1 MYSKEIKEK
10 VLYLLSQGETVKRVQ
25 EILSKENEITIS
37 MPTIYSW
44 KKKAIGVSKEEQSKV
59 SKKEKQPTEKD
70 KVKKDDKN
78 ASQTSADENYA
89 TNVRQDEVDSS
100 NEPEVPKRDIKGK
113 RTFNSSKPVYKDKN
127 IEMLVNAIAKIKL
140 LINQKLFENAL
151 NLCEKYTTEYYAN
164 KYPRQVSYLEN
175 QKLQAMIELRMN
187 GEALKLEEELERKYP
202 WNTSAFRIQK
212 TRALTYNSAFKEAIE
227 LSKKCE
233 EEYPKYALQFAS
245 LRVNAYLQFERY
257 DEALREMD
265 GMIEKYGI
273 DYVYSLKISALI
285 GLERYDEA
293 IESSKT
299 YENELYTHRKFK
311 SAIVLASQRVK
322 ALMQSKNYEE
332 AEREAKIAIKKYPL
346 NKTTFESQIITILAE
361 YKGVE
366 EATKVIEE
374 LKRQS
379 PEKSSIYDSQL
390 VEVLISAKQFQE
402 AIEKTREFEEKYGMI
417 TGNKF
422 ASQRINALIASGKLD
437 EAEKEVIKSEQKYP
451 KKGENFASQRLNI
464 LIEKGELE
472 RAKNL
477 AGELIT
483 KYPKSEARW
492 LTMIK
497 KINDKI
503 ALEKSKKNDDNPT
516 TTVTSSVDKKTT
528 SVQKEGS
535 KNETASPKEIKDDTK
550 TKAVNK
556 ESSLSGKDSN
566 SEPQVGKDTDT
577 PQPAEKPKA
586 SLQKIL
592 EMSEEEFETY
602 AKTLQNRETLFA
614 VVARSKKQ
622 NQDKLAIGYID
633 MYLKKHE
640 NADSDLAK
648 QLKTMAKAK
657 TPIFDEAK
665 WDTLAK
671 RFNLDFNSGAK
682 TLLRQMVELAKQIN
696 NHPFDLQIDK
706 ETLLAI
712 QQLTKLSLSPDY
724 PDEGQK
730 IEIER

>member
-10 VLYLLSQGETVKRVQ
+10 VLNLLSQGETAKRVQ
-25 EILSKENEITIS
+25 EILTKEDEVTIS

-44 KKKAIGVSKEEQSKV
+44 KKKAIGVSKEEID
-59 SKKEKQPTEKD
+59 T
-70 KVKKDDKN
+70 
-78 ASQTSADENYA
+78 
-89 TNVRQDEVDSS
+89 S
-100 NEPEVPKRDIKGK
+100 NEPSEPKRDIEGK
-113 RTFNSSKPVYKDKN
+113 RTFNSSKPVYEDKN
-127 IEMLVNAIAKIKL
+127 IEMLVNVIYEIKS
-140 LINQKLFENAL
+140 LINNRLFENAL
-151 NLCEKYTTEYYAN
+151 NLCEKYTTEYYVN
-164 KYPRQVSYLEN
+164 KYPRQVSFLEN
-175 QKLQAMIELRMN
+175 QKLQAMIGLRMN
-187 GEALKLEEELERKYP
+187 DEALKLEEELERKYP
-202 WNTSAFRIQK
+202 WNTPAFRIQK
-212 TRALTYNSAFKEAIE
+212 IRALTNNFAIAEVRE
-227 LSKKCE
+227 LSKKYE
-233 EEYPKYALQFAS
+233 EEYPKVDSSFAS
-245 LRVNAYLQFERY
+245 LRVRAYLQCEDY
-257 DEALREMD
+257 NEALKEVENL
-265 GMIEKYGI
+265 IEKYGI
-273 DYVYSLKISALI
+273 DYFCSQKISALI
-285 GLERYDEA
+285 GLERYGEA
-293 IESSKT
+293 IEISKT

-311 SAIVLASQRVK
+311 NAAMLVSQRVT

-332 AEREAKIAIKKYPL
+332 AEREAKIAIKKYPFV
-346 NKTTFESQIITILAE
+346 KTIFESQIITILAE
-361 YKGVE
+361 SKGEEEVTRAVE
-366 EATKVIEE
+366 IF
-374 LKRQS
+374 KRQS
-379 PEKSSIYDSQL
+379 PEKSAIYDSQL
-390 VEVLISAKQFQE
+390 VEALISAKQFQE
-402 AIEKTREFEEKYGMI
+402 AIEKTRELEENYGII

-422 ASQRINALIASGKLD
+422 ASQRINALIALGKPD
-437 EAEKEVIKSEQKYP
+437 EAEKEAIKSEQKYP
-451 KKGENFASQRLNI
+451 KNGGNFASQRLNI

-477 AGELIT
+477 ARELII
-483 KYPKSEARW
+483 KYPKSEAKW

-528 SVQKEGS
+528 SVQKAKEGS
-535 KNETASPKEIKDDTK
+535 QNETASPKEIKDDT
-550 TKAVNK
+550 
-556 ESSLSGKDSN
+556 
-566 SEPQVGKDTDT
+566 
-577 PQPAEKPKA
+577 KPKA

-592 EMSEEEFETY
+592 EMSEEEFKTY

-640 NADSDLAK
+640 NADRDLAK

-712 QQLTKLSLSPDY
+712 QQLTKLNLDPDY

>member
-10 VLYLLSQGETVKRVQ
+10 VLNLLSQGETAKRVQ
-25 EILSKENEITIS
+25 EILSKEDEVTIS

-44 KKKAIGVSKEEQSKV
+44 KKKAIGVSKEEMD
-59 SKKEKQPTEKD
+59 T
-70 KVKKDDKN
+70 
-78 ASQTSADENYA
+78 
-89 TNVRQDEVDSS
+89 S
-100 NEPEVPKRDIKGK
+100 NEPEVTERNIKGK
-113 RTFNSSKPVYKDKN
+113 RTFNSSKPVYEDKN
-127 IEMLVNAIAKIKL
+127 IEMLVNVIAKIKL

-164 KYPRQVSYLEN
+164 KYPRQVSFLEN
-175 QKLQAMIELRMN
+175 QKLQTMIGLSMN
-187 GEALKLEEELERKYP
+187 EEALKLEEELERKYP
-202 WNTSAFRIQK
+202 WNTPAFRLQK
-212 TRALTYNSAFKEAIE
+212 IRALTYNAAFKEAIE

-233 EEYPKYALQFAS
+233 EEYPKYALKFAS

-265 GMIEKYGI
+265 GMIEKYGM

-311 SAIVLASQRVK
+311 SAIVLASQRIT

-332 AEREAKIAIKKYPL
+332 AEREAKIAIKKYPFV
-346 NKTTFESQIITILAE
+346 KTTFESQIITILSE

-366 EATKVIEE
+366 EVTRAVEIFKKQNPQE
-374 LKRQS
+374 
-379 PEKSSIYDSQL
+379 SSKYDSQL
-390 VEVLISAKQFQE
+390 VEALISANKYLD
-402 AIEKTREFEEKYGMI
+402 AIEKTRELEEKYGFI
-417 TGNKF
+417 IGNKF
-422 ASQRINALIASGKLD
+422 ASQRIKALIESGKLD
-437 EAEKEVIKSEQKYP
+437 EAEKETIESEQKYP
-451 KKGENFASQRLNI
+451 INGENFASQRLNI
-464 LIEKGELE
+464 LIEKGELK
-472 RAKNL
+472 RARTL

-497 KINDKI
+497 KINEKI

-516 TTVTSSVDKKTT
+516 ATVTSSVDKKTT
-528 SVQKEGS
+528 SVQKAKEGS
-535 KNETASPKEIKDDTK
+535 QNETASPKEIKDDT
-550 TKAVNK
+550 
-556 ESSLSGKDSN
+556 
-566 SEPQVGKDTDT
+566 
-577 PQPAEKPKA
+577 KPKA

-640 NADSDLAK
+640 NADRDLAK
-648 QLKTMAKAK
+648 QLKTMAKVK

-682 TLLRQMVELAKQIN
+682 ILLRQMVELAKQIN

-712 QQLTKLSLSPDY
+712 QQLTKLSLDPDY

>member
-59 SKKEKQPTEKD
+59 SKEEEQPTEKD

-89 TNVRQDEVDSS
+89 TNVRQDEIDSS
-100 NEPEVPKRDIKGK
+100 NESDVPKRDIEGK
-113 RTFNSSKPVYKDKN
+113 RTFNSSKPVYEDKN
-127 IEMLVNAIAKIKL
+127 IEMLVNVMAEIKS
-140 LINQKLFENAL
+140 LINRELYTDAL
-151 NLCEKYTTEYYAN
+151 GLCEKYTTEYYGN
-164 KYPRQVSYLEN
+164 KYPRQVSFLEN
-175 QKLQAMIELRMN
+175 QKLQAMIGLRMN
-187 GEALKLEEELERKYP
+187 DEALKLEEELERKYP

-265 GMIEKYGI
+265 GMIEKYGV

-299 YENELYTHRKFK
+299 YENEFYTHRKFK

-332 AEREAKIAIKKYPL
+332 AEREAKIAIKKYPFV
-346 NKTTFESQIITILAE
+346 KTTFESQIITILTE
-361 YKGVE
+361 SKG
-366 EATKVIEE
+366 IEE
-374 LKRQS
+374 VIRAVDIFKRQS
-379 PEKSSIYDSQL
+379 PEKSSTYDSQL
-390 VEVLISAKQFQE
+390 VEALISANQYLD
-402 AIEKTREFEEKYGMI
+402 AIERTRELEEKYGFI
-417 TGNKF
+417 IGNKF
-422 ASQRINALIASGKLD
+422 ASQRIKALIASGKLD

-451 KKGENFASQRLNI
+451 EKGENFASQRLNI

-472 RAKNL
+472 RAKKI
-477 AGELIT
+477 ARELIT

-516 TTVTSSVDKKTT
+516 TTVTSSVDKKTSSAQAT
-528 SVQKEGS
+528 KEGS
-535 KNETASPKEIKDDTK
+535 KKETALSKEIKDDTK
-550 TKAVNK
+550 T
-556 ESSLSGKDSN
+556 
-566 SEPQVGKDTDT
+566 
-577 PQPAEKPKA
+577 KA

-602 AKTLQNRETLFA
+602 VKTLPNRETLFA

-622 NQDKLAIGYID
+622 NQAQLAIGYID
-633 MYLKKHE
+633 MYLKKSE
-640 NADSDLAK
+640 NADETLAK
-648 QLKTMAKAK
+648 QLKTMAKTK
-657 TPIFDEAK
+657 TPIFDETK
-665 WDTLAK
+665 WDALAK

-682 TLLRQMVELAKQIN
+682 TLLRQMVELARQIDN
-696 NHPFDLQIDK
+696 YPFDLQIDK

-712 QQLTKLSLSPDY
+712 QQLTKLSLNPDY

>member
-59 SKKEKQPTEKD
+59 SKEEEQPIEKD

-113 RTFNSSKPVYKDKN
+113 RTFNSSKLVYKDKN
-127 IEMLVNAIAKIKL
+127 IEMLVNVIAKIKL

-164 KYPRQVSYLEN
+164 KYPRQVSFLEN
-175 QKLQAMIELRMN
+175 QKLQIMIGLRMN
-187 GEALKLEEELERKYP
+187 EEALKLEEELERKYP
-202 WNTSAFRIQK
+202 WNTPAFRIQK
-212 TRALTYNSAFKEAIE
+212 IRALTNNSAIAEVRE
-227 LSKKCE
+227 LSKKYE
-233 EEYPKYALQFAS
+233 EEYPKVDFSFAS
-245 LRVNAYLQFERY
+245 LRVKAYLQCENY
-257 DEALREMD
+257 NEALKEVENL
-265 GMIEKYGI
+265 IEKYGT
-273 DYVYSLKISALI
+273 DYFCSQKISALI
-285 GLERYDEA
+285 GLERYGEA
-293 IESSKT
+293 IEISKT

-311 SAIVLASQRVK
+311 NASILASQRVT
-322 ALMQSKNYEE
+322 ALMQIQNYEE
-332 AEREAKIAIKKYPL
+332 AEKEAKIAIKKYPFV
-346 NKTTFESQIITILAE
+346 KTIFESQIITILAE
-361 YKGVE
+361 SKGEEEVTRAVE
-366 EATKVIEE
+366 IF
-374 LKRQS
+374 KRQS
-379 PEKSSIYDSQL
+379 PERSAIYDSQL
-390 VEVLISAKQFQE
+390 VEALISAKQFQE
-402 AIEKTREFEEKYGMI
+402 AIEKSHEFEKNYGI
-417 TGNKF
+417 IAGEKF
-422 ASQRINALIASGKLD
+422 ASQKIKALMASGKLD
-437 EAEKEVIKSEQKYP
+437 EAEKEAIESKQKYP
-451 KKGENFASQRLNI
+451 KNGENFALQRLNI

-472 RAKNL
+472 RAKKI
-477 AGELIT
+477 ARELIT
-483 KYPKSEARW
+483 KYPKSETIW
-492 LTMIK
+492 LITIK

-516 TTVTSSVDKKTT
+516 TTVTSSVDKKTSSAQVT
-528 SVQKEGS
+528 KEGS
-535 KNETASPKEIKDDTK
+535 KKETALSKEIKDDTK
-550 TKAVNK
+550 T
-556 ESSLSGKDSN
+556 
-566 SEPQVGKDTDT
+566 
-577 PQPAEKPKA
+577 KA

-602 AKTLQNRETLFA
+602 AKTLPNRETLFA

-657 TPIFDEAK
+657 TPIFDTAK
-665 WDTLAK
+665 WDALAK

>member
-25 EILSKENEITIS
+25 EILAKENEITIS

-59 SKKEKQPTEKD
+59 SKEEEQPIEKD

-113 RTFNSSKPVYKDKN
+113 RTFNSSKPVYNDKN
-127 IEMLVNAIAKIKL
+127 IEMLVNAIYEIKS
-140 LINQKLFENAL
+140 LINNSLFENAL

-164 KYPRQVSYLEN
+164 KYPRQVSFLEN
-175 QKLQAMIELRMN
+175 QKLQTMIGLRMN

-299 YENELYTHRKFK
+299 YENEFYTHRKFK

-390 VEVLISAKQFQE
+390 VEVLISAKQFQD
-402 AIEKTREFEEKYGMI
+402 AIERTRELEEKYGFI
-417 TGNKF
+417 IGNKF
-422 ASQRINALIASGKLD
+422 ASQRIKALIASGKLD

-528 SVQKEGS
+528 SVQKAKEGS
-535 KNETASPKEIKDDTK
+535 QNETASPKEIKDDTK
-550 TKAVNK
+550 T
-556 ESSLSGKDSN
+556 
-566 SEPQVGKDTDT
+566 
-577 PQPAEKPKA
+577 KA

-622 NQDKLAIGYID
+622 NQAQLAIGYID
-633 MYLKKHE
+633 MYLKKSE
-640 NADSDLAK
+640 NADETLAK

-682 TLLRQMVELAKQIN
+682 TLLNQMVELAKQIN
-696 NHPFDLQIDK
+696 NYPFDLQIDK

-712 QQLTKLSLSPDY
+712 QQLTKLSLNPDY

>member
-25 EILSKENEITIS
+25 EILAKENEITIS

-59 SKKEKQPTEKD
+59 SKEEEQPIEKD

-100 NEPEVPKRDIKGK
+100 NEPEVTERNIKGK
-113 RTFNSSKPVYKDKN
+113 RTFNSSKPVYEDKN
-127 IEMLVNAIAKIKL
+127 IEMLVNVMAEIKS
-140 LINQKLFENAL
+140 LINRELYTDAL
-151 NLCEKYTTEYYAN
+151 GLCEKYTTEYYGN
-164 KYPRQVSYLEN
+164 KYPRQVSFLEN
-175 QKLQAMIELRMN
+175 QKLQAMIGLRMN

-212 TRALTYNSAFKEAIE
+212 TRALTYNAAFKEAIE

-233 EEYPKYALQFAS
+233 EEYPKYALKFAS

-265 GMIEKYGI
+265 GMIEKYGM

-311 SAIVLASQRVK
+311 SAIVLASQRIT

-332 AEREAKIAIKKYPL
+332 AEREAKIAIKKYPFV
-346 NKTTFESQIITILAE
+346 KTTFESQIITILAE

-366 EATKVIEE
+366 EVTRAVEIFKKQNPQESF
-374 LKRQS
+374 K
-379 PEKSSIYDSQL
+379 YDSQL
-390 VEVLISAKQFQE
+390 VEALISANKYLD
-402 AIEKTREFEEKYGMI
+402 AIEKTRELEEKYGFI
-417 TGNKF
+417 IGNKF
-422 ASQRINALIASGKLD
+422 ASQRIKALIESGKLD
-437 EAEKEVIKSEQKYP
+437 EAEKEAIESEQKYP
-451 KKGENFASQRLNI
+451 KNGENFASQRLNI
-464 LIEKGELE
+464 LIEKGELK
-472 RAKNL
+472 RARTL

-497 KINDKI
+497 KINEKI

-516 TTVTSSVDKKTT
+516 ATVTSSVDKKTT
-528 SVQKEGS
+528 SVQKAKEGS
-535 KNETASPKEIKDDTK
+535 QNETASPKEIKDDT
-550 TKAVNK
+550 
-556 ESSLSGKDSN
+556 
-566 SEPQVGKDTDT
+566 
-577 PQPAEKPKA
+577 KPKA

-640 NADSDLAK
+640 NADRDLAK
-648 QLKTMAKAK
+648 QLKTMAKVK

-682 TLLRQMVELAKQIN
+682 ILLRQMVELAKQIN

-712 QQLTKLSLSPDY
+712 QQLTKLNLDPDY

>member
-59 SKKEKQPTEKD
+59 SKEEEQPIEKD

-89 TNVRQDEVDSS
+89 TNVRQDEIDSS
-100 NEPEVPKRDIKGK
+100 NESDVPKRDIKGK
-113 RTFNSSKPVYKDKN
+113 RTFNSSNPVYKDKN
-127 IEMLVNAIAKIKL
+127 IEMLVNVIAKIKL

-164 KYPRQVSYLEN
+164 KYPRQVSFLEN
-175 QKLQAMIELRMN
+175 QKLQIMIGLRMN
-187 GEALKLEEELERKYP
+187 EEALKLEEELERKYP
-202 WNTSAFRIQK
+202 WNTPAFRIQK
-212 TRALTYNSAFKEAIE
+212 IRALTNNSAIAEVRE
-227 LSKKCE
+227 LSKKYE
-233 EEYPKYALQFAS
+233 EEYPKVDFSFAS
-245 LRVNAYLQFERY
+245 LRVKAYLQCENY
-257 DEALREMD
+257 NEALKEVENL
-265 GMIEKYGI
+265 IEKYGT
-273 DYVYSLKISALI
+273 DYFCSQKISALI
-285 GLERYDEA
+285 GLERYGEA
-293 IESSKT
+293 IEISKT

-311 SAIVLASQRVK
+311 NASILASQRIT
-322 ALMQSKNYEE
+322 ALMQIQNYEE
-332 AEREAKIAIKKYPL
+332 AEKEAKIAIKKYPFV
-346 NKTTFESQIITILAE
+346 KAIFESQIITILAE
-361 YKGVE
+361 SKGEEEVTRAVE
-366 EATKVIEE
+366 IF
-374 LKRQS
+374 KRQS
-379 PEKSSIYDSQL
+379 PERSAIYDSQL
-390 VEVLISAKQFQE
+390 VEALISAKQFQE
-402 AIEKTREFEEKYGMI
+402 AIEKSHEFEKNYGI
-417 TGNKF
+417 IAGEKF
-422 ASQRINALIASGKLD
+422 ASQKIKALMASGKLD
-437 EAEKEVIKSEQKYP
+437 EAEKEAIESKQKYP
-451 KKGENFASQRLNI
+451 KNGENFALQRLNI

-472 RAKNL
+472 RAKKI
-477 AGELIT
+477 ARELIT
-483 KYPKSEARW
+483 KYPKSETIW
-492 LTMIK
+492 LITIK

-516 TTVTSSVDKKTT
+516 TTVTSSVDKKTSSAQVT
-528 SVQKEGS
+528 KEGS
-535 KNETASPKEIKDDTK
+535 KKETALSKEIKDDTK
-550 TKAVNK
+550 T
-556 ESSLSGKDSN
+556 
-566 SEPQVGKDTDT
+566 
-577 PQPAEKPKA
+577 KA

-602 AKTLQNRETLFA
+602 AKTLPNRETLFA

-657 TPIFDEAK
+657 TPIFDTAK
-665 WDTLAK
+665 WDALAK

>member
-10 VLYLLSQGETVKRVQ
+10 VLNLLSQGETAKRVQ
-25 EILSKENEITIS
+25 EILTKEDEVTIS

-44 KKKAIGVSKEEQSKV
+44 KKKAIGVSKEEID
-59 SKKEKQPTEKD
+59 T
-70 KVKKDDKN
+70 
-78 ASQTSADENYA
+78 
-89 TNVRQDEVDSS
+89 S
-100 NEPEVPKRDIKGK
+100 NESNPPKRDIEGK
-113 RTFNSSKPVYKDKN
+113 RTFNSSKPVYEDKN
-127 IEMLVNAIAKIKL
+127 IEMLVNAMAEIKL
-140 LINQKLFENAL
+140 LINNSLFENAL
-151 NLCEKYTTEYYAN
+151 NLCEKYTTEYYSN

-175 QKLQAMIELRMN
+175 QKLQAMIGLRMN
-187 GEALKLEEELERKYP
+187 GEALALEEELERKYP
-202 WNTSAFRIQK
+202 WNTQAFRLQK
-212 TRALTYNSAFKEAIE
+212 IRALTNTSANKEAIE

-233 EEYPKYALQFAS
+233 EEYPKYALKFAS
-245 LRVNAYLQFERY
+245 LRVNAYMQCGNY
-257 DEALREMD
+257 NGALRKID
-265 GMIEKYGI
+265 GMIGKYNI
-273 DYVYSLKISALI
+273 DYFYTQKISALI
-285 GLERYDEA
+285 GLEKYDEA
-293 IESSKT
+293 IESSRV
-299 YENELYTHRKFK
+299 YENKSYTHRKFK
-311 SAIVLASQRVK
+311 DAAILASQRIT

-332 AEREAKIAIKKYPL
+332 AEREAKIAIKKYPFV
-346 NKTTFESQIITILAE
+346 KTTFESQIITILAE

-366 EATKVIEE
+366 EVTRAVEIFKKQNPQE
-374 LKRQS
+374 
-379 PEKSSIYDSQL
+379 SSKYDSQL
-390 VEVLISAKQFQE
+390 VEALISANKYLD
-402 AIEKTREFEEKYGMI
+402 AIEKTRELEEKYGFI
-417 TGNKF
+417 IGNKF
-422 ASQRINALIASGKLD
+422 ASQRIKALMASEKLD
-437 EAEKEVIKSEQKYP
+437 EAEKEAIESEQKYP
-451 KKGENFASQRLNI
+451 KNGENFASQRLNI

-472 RAKNL
+472 RAKTL
-477 AGELIT
+477 ARELIT
-483 KYPKSEARW
+483 KYPKGEARW
-492 LTMIK
+492 IITIK
-497 KINDKI
+497 KINDK
-503 ALEKSKKNDDNPT
+503 ALEKQN
-516 TTVTSSVDKKTT
+516 
-528 SVQKEGS
+528 KEGS
-535 KNETASPKEIKDDTK
+535 KNEIASPKEIKDDT
-550 TKAVNK
+550 
-556 ESSLSGKDSN
+556 
-566 SEPQVGKDTDT
+566 
-577 PQPAEKPKA
+577 KPKA

-682 TLLRQMVELAKQIN
+682 ALLRQMVELAKQIN

-712 QQLTKLSLSPDY
+712 QQLTKLNLDPDY

>member
-10 VLYLLSQGETVKRVQ
+10 VLNLLSQGETAKRVQ
-25 EILSKENEITIS
+25 EILSKEDEVTIS

-44 KKKAIGVSKEEQSKV
+44 KKKAIGVSKEEID
-59 SKKEKQPTEKD
+59 T
-70 KVKKDDKN
+70 
-78 ASQTSADENYA
+78 
-89 TNVRQDEVDSS
+89 S
-100 NEPEVPKRDIKGK
+100 NEPSEPKRDIEGK
-113 RTFNSSKPVYKDKN
+113 RTFNSSKPVYEDKN
-127 IEMLVNAIAKIKL
+127 IEMLVNAIYEIKS
-140 LINQKLFENAL
+140 LINNSLFENAL

-164 KYPRQVSYLEN
+164 KYPRQVSFLEN
-175 QKLQAMIELRMN
+175 QKLQTMIGLRMN
-187 GEALKLEEELERKYP
+187 EEALKLEEELERKYP
-202 WNTSAFRIQK
+202 WNTPAFRIQK
-212 TRALTYNSAFKEAIE
+212 IRALTYNAAFKEAIE

-233 EEYPKYALQFAS
+233 EEYPKYALIFAS
-245 LRVNAYLQFERY
+245 LKVNAYLQFERY

-265 GMIEKYGI
+265 GMIEKYGM

-285 GLERYDEA
+285 GLEKYGEA
-293 IESSKT
+293 IEISKT

-311 SAIVLASQRVK
+311 NASILASQRVT
-322 ALMQSKNYEE
+322 ALMQIQNYEE
-332 AEREAKIAIKKYPL
+332 AEKEAKIAIKKYPFV
-346 NKTTFESQIITILAE
+346 KTIFESQIITILAE
-361 YKGVE
+361 SKGEEEVTRAVE
-366 EATKVIEE
+366 IF
-374 LKRQS
+374 KRQS
-379 PEKSSIYDSQL
+379 PERSAIYDSQL
-390 VEVLISAKQFQE
+390 VEALISAKQFQE
-402 AIEKTREFEEKYGMI
+402 AIEKTREFEENYGII

-451 KKGENFASQRLNI
+451 EKGVIFASQRLNI

-477 AGELIT
+477 ARELII
-483 KYPKSEARW
+483 KYPKSEAIW

-528 SVQKEGS
+528 SVQKAKEGS
-535 KNETASPKEIKDDTK
+535 QNETASPKEIKDDTK
-550 TKAVNK
+550 T
-556 ESSLSGKDSN
+556 
-566 SEPQVGKDTDT
+566 
-577 PQPAEKPKA
+577 KA

-602 AKTLQNRETLFA
+602 AKTLPNRETLFA
-614 VVARSKKQ
+614 LVARRKKQ
-622 NQDKLAIGYID
+622 NQAQLAIGYID
-633 MYLKKHE
+633 MYLKKSE
-640 NADSDLAK
+640 NADETLAK

-682 TLLRQMVELAKQIN
+682 TLLNQMVELAKQIN
-696 NHPFDLQIDK
+696 NYPFDLQIDK

-712 QQLTKLSLSPDY
+712 QQLTKLSLNPDY

>member
-25 EILSKENEITIS
+25 EILAKENEITIS

-59 SKKEKQPTEKD
+59 SKEEEQPIEKD

-100 NEPEVPKRDIKGK
+100 NKPEVTERNIKGK
-113 RTFNSSKPVYKDKN
+113 RTFNSSKPVYNDKN
-127 IEMLVNAIAKIKL
+127 IEMLVNAIYEIKS
-140 LINQKLFENAL
+140 LINNSLFENAL

-164 KYPRQVSYLEN
+164 KYPRQVSFLEN

-299 YENELYTHRKFK
+299 YENEFYTHRKFK

-402 AIEKTREFEEKYGMI
+402 AIEKTREFEENYGII
-417 TGNKF
+417 TGNKL

-503 ALEKSKKNDDNPT
+503 ALEKSKKNDDNPI

-535 KNETASPKEIKDDTK
+535 KNETASPKEIKDDT
-550 TKAVNK
+550 
-556 ESSLSGKDSN
+556 
-566 SEPQVGKDTDT
+566 
-577 PQPAEKPKA
+577 KPKA

-622 NQDKLAIGYID
+622 NQAQLAIGYID
-633 MYLKKHE
+633 MYLKKSE
-640 NADSDLAK
+640 NADETLAK

-682 TLLRQMVELAKQIN
+682 TLLNQMVELAKQIN

-712 QQLTKLSLSPDY
+712 QQLTKLSLNPDY

>member
-10 VLYLLSQGETVKRVQ
+10 VLNLLSQGETAKRVQ
-25 EILSKENEITIS
+25 EILAKEDEVTIS

-44 KKKAIGVSKEEQSKV
+44 KKKAIGVSKEEID
-59 SKKEKQPTEKD
+59 T
-70 KVKKDDKN
+70 
-78 ASQTSADENYA
+78 
-89 TNVRQDEVDSS
+89 S
-100 NEPEVPKRDIKGK
+100 NEPSEPKRDIEGK
-113 RTFNSSKPVYKDKN
+113 RTFNSSKPVYEDKN
-127 IEMLVNAIAKIKL
+127 IEMLVNAMAEIKL
-140 LINQKLFENAL
+140 LINNSLFENAL
-151 NLCEKYTTEYYAN
+151 NLCEKYTTEYYSN

-175 QKLQAMIELRMN
+175 QKLQAMIGLRMN
-187 GEALKLEEELERKYP
+187 EEALALEEELERKYP
-202 WNTSAFRIQK
+202 WNTSAFRVQK
-212 TRALTYNSAFKEAIE
+212 IRALTKTSPIKEVIE

-233 EEYPKYALQFAS
+233 EEYPKVAITFAS
-245 LRVNAYLQFERY
+245 LRVKAYLQCENY
-257 DEALREMD
+257 NEALKEVESLF
-265 GMIEKYGI
+265 EKYEI
-273 DYVYSLKISALI
+273 DYFCSQKISALI

-293 IESSKT
+293 IESSRV
-299 YENELYTHRKFK
+299 YENKSYTHRKFK
-311 SAIVLASQRVK
+311 NASILASQRIT
-322 ALMQSKNYEE
+322 ALMQIQNYEE
-332 AEREAKIAIKKYPL
+332 AEKEAKIAIKKYPFV
-346 NKTTFESQIITILAE
+346 KAKFESQIITILAE
-361 YKGVE
+361 SKGEEEVTRAVE
-366 EATKVIEE
+366 IF
-374 LKRQS
+374 KRQS
-379 PEKSSIYDSQL
+379 PERSAIYDSQL
-390 VEVLISAKQFQE
+390 VEALISAKQFQE
-402 AIEKTREFEEKYGMI
+402 AIEKTREFEENYGII

-451 KKGENFASQRLNI
+451 EKGVIFASQRLNI

-503 ALEKSKKNDDNPT
+503 ALEESKKNDDNPT

-528 SVQKEGS
+528 SVQKAKEGFQ
-535 KNETASPKEIKDDTK
+535 NETASPKEIKDDT
-550 TKAVNK
+550 
-556 ESSLSGKDSN
+556 
-566 SEPQVGKDTDT
+566 
-577 PQPAEKPKA
+577 KPKA

-640 NADSDLAK
+640 NADRDLAK
-648 QLKTMAKAK
+648 QLKTMAKVK

-712 QQLTKLSLSPDY
+712 QQLTKLNLDPDY

>member
-59 SKKEKQPTEKD
+59 SKEEEQPIEKD

-164 KYPRQVSYLEN
+164 KYPRQVSFLEN
-175 QKLQAMIELRMN
+175 QKLQTMIGLRMN

-299 YENELYTHRKFK
+299 YENEFYTHRKFK

-390 VEVLISAKQFQE
+390 VEVLISAKQFQD
-402 AIEKTREFEEKYGMI
+402 AIERTRELEEKYGFI
-417 TGNKF
+417 IGNKF
-422 ASQRINALIASGKLD
+422 ASQRIKALIASGKLD
-437 EAEKEVIKSEQKYP
+437 EAEKEAIKSEQKYP

-550 TKAVNK
+550 TKA
-556 ESSLSGKDSN
+556 
-566 SEPQVGKDTDT
+566 
-577 PQPAEKPKA
+577 

-622 NQDKLAIGYID
+622 NQAQLAIGYID
-633 MYLKKHE
+633 MYLKKSE
-640 NADSDLAK
+640 NADETLAK

-682 TLLRQMVELAKQIN
+682 TLLNQMVELAKQIN
-696 NHPFDLQIDK
+696 TQRSTVQIDK

-712 QQLTKLSLSPDY
+712 QQLTKLSLNPDY

>member
-1 MYSKEIKEK
+1 MYSSEIKEK
-10 VLYLLSQGETVKRVQ
+10 VLNLLSQGETAKRVQ
-25 EILSKENEITIS
+25 EILSKEDEVTIS

-44 KKKAIGVSKEEQSKV
+44 KKKAIGVSKEEID
-59 SKKEKQPTEKD
+59 T
-70 KVKKDDKN
+70 
-78 ASQTSADENYA
+78 
-89 TNVRQDEVDSS
+89 S
-100 NEPEVPKRDIKGK
+100 NEPSEPKRDIEGK
-113 RTFNSSKPVYKDKN
+113 RTFNSSKPVYEDKN
-127 IEMLVNAIAKIKL
+127 IEMLVNVMAEIKS
-140 LINQKLFENAL
+140 LINRELYTDAL
-151 NLCEKYTTEYYAN
+151 GLCEKYTTEYYGN
-164 KYPRQVSYLEN
+164 KYPRQVSFLEN
-175 QKLQAMIELRMN
+175 QKLQAMIGLRMN
-187 GEALKLEEELERKYP
+187 DEALKLEEELERKYP

-366 EATKVIEE
+366 EVTRAVEIFKKQNPQESF
-374 LKRQS
+374 K
-379 PEKSSIYDSQL
+379 YDSQL
-390 VEVLISAKQFQE
+390 VEALISANKYLD
-402 AIEKTREFEEKYGMI
+402 AIEKTRELEEKYGFI
-417 TGNKF
+417 IGNKF
-422 ASQRINALIASGKLD
+422 ASQRIKALIESGKLD
-437 EAEKEVIKSEQKYP
+437 EAEKEAIESEQKYP
-451 KKGENFASQRLNI
+451 KNGENFASQRLNI
-464 LIEKGELE
+464 LIEKGELK
-472 RAKNL
+472 RARTL

-497 KINDKI
+497 KINEKI

-516 TTVTSSVDKKTT
+516 ATVTSSVDKKTT
-528 SVQKEGS
+528 SVQKAKEGS
-535 KNETASPKEIKDDTK
+535 QNETASPKEIKDDT
-550 TKAVNK
+550 
-556 ESSLSGKDSN
+556 
-566 SEPQVGKDTDT
+566 
-577 PQPAEKPKA
+577 KPKA

-640 NADSDLAK
+640 NADRDLAK
-648 QLKTMAKAK
+648 QLKTMAKVK
-657 TPIFDEAK
+657 TPIFDTAK

-682 TLLRQMVELAKQIN
+682 ALLRQMVELAKQIN

-712 QQLTKLSLSPDY
+712 QQLTKLNLDPDY

>member
-59 SKKEKQPTEKD
+59 SKEEEQPIEKD

-89 TNVRQDEVDSS
+89 TNVRQDEIDSS
-100 NEPEVPKRDIKGK
+100 NESEVPKRDIKGK
-113 RTFNSSKPVYKDKN
+113 RTFNSSNPVYKDKN
-127 IEMLVNAIAKIKL
+127 IEMLVNVIAKIKL

-164 KYPRQVSYLEN
+164 KYPRQVSCLEN
-175 QKLQAMIELRMN
+175 QKLQAMIGLRMN
-187 GEALKLEEELERKYP
+187 EEALALEEELERKYP
-202 WNTSAFRIQK
+202 WNTSAFRVQK
-212 TRALTYNSAFKEAIE
+212 IRALTKTSAIKEVIE

-233 EEYPKYALQFAS
+233 EEYPKVAITFAS
-245 LRVNAYLQFERY
+245 LRVKAYLQCENY
-257 DEALREMD
+257 NEALKEVENL
-265 GMIEKYGI
+265 IEKYGT
-273 DYVYSLKISALI
+273 DYFCSQKISALI
-285 GLERYDEA
+285 GLERYGEA
-293 IESSKT
+293 IEISKT

-311 SAIVLASQRVK
+311 NASILASQRIT
-322 ALMQSKNYEE
+322 ALMQIQNYEE
-332 AEREAKIAIKKYPL
+332 AEKEAKIAIKKYPFV
-346 NKTTFESQIITILAE
+346 KTKFESQIITILAE
-361 YKGVE
+361 SKGEEEVTRAVE
-366 EATKVIEE
+366 IF
-374 LKRQS
+374 KRQS
-379 PEKSSIYDSQL
+379 PERSAIYDSQL
-390 VEVLISAKQFQE
+390 VEALISAKQFQE
-402 AIEKTREFEEKYGMI
+402 AIEKTREFEENYGII

-451 KKGENFASQRLNI
+451 EKGEIFASQRLNI

-477 AGELIT
+477 ARELII
-483 KYPKSEARW
+483 KYPKSEAIW

-528 SVQKEGS
+528 SVQKAKEGS
-535 KNETASPKEIKDDTK
+535 QNETALPKEIKDDTK
-550 TKAVNK
+550 T
-556 ESSLSGKDSN
+556 
-566 SEPQVGKDTDT
+566 
-577 PQPAEKPKA
+577 KA

-602 AKTLQNRETLFA
+602 AKTLPNRETLFA
-614 VVARSKKQ
+614 LVARRKKQ
-622 NQDKLAIGYID
+622 NQAQLAIGYID
-633 MYLKKHE
+633 MYLKKSE
-640 NADSDLAK
+640 NADETLAK

-712 QQLTKLSLSPDY
+712 QQLTKLSLNPDY

>member
-59 SKKEKQPTEKD
+59 SKEEEQPIEKD

-89 TNVRQDEVDSS
+89 TNVRQDEIDSS
-100 NEPEVPKRDIKGK
+100 NESEVPKRDIKGK
-113 RTFNSSKPVYKDKN
+113 RTFNSSNPVYKDKN
-127 IEMLVNAIAKIKL
+127 IEMLVNAMAEIKP
-140 LINQKLFENAL
+140 LINKRLFENAL
-151 NLCEKYTTEYYAN
+151 NLCEKYTTEYYGN
-164 KYPRQVSYLEN
+164 KYPRQVSCLEN
-175 QKLQAMIELRMN
+175 QKLQAMIGLRMN
-187 GEALKLEEELERKYP
+187 EEALALEEELERKYP
-202 WNTSAFRIQK
+202 WNTSAFRVQK
-212 TRALTYNSAFKEAIE
+212 IRALTKTSAIKEVIE

-233 EEYPKYALQFAS
+233 EEYPKVAITFAS
-245 LRVNAYLQFERY
+245 LRVKAYLQCENY
-257 DEALREMD
+257 NEALKEVESLF
-265 GMIEKYGI
+265 EKYEI
-273 DYVYSLKISALI
+273 DYFCSQKISALI
-285 GLERYDEA
+285 GLERYGEA
-293 IESSKT
+293 IEISKT

-311 SAIVLASQRVK
+311 NASILASQRVT
-322 ALMQSKNYEE
+322 ALMQIQNYEE
-332 AEREAKIAIKKYPL
+332 AEKEAKIAIKKYPFV
-346 NKTTFESQIITILAE
+346 KTIFESQIITILAE
-361 YKGVE
+361 SKGEEEVTRAVE
-366 EATKVIEE
+366 IF
-374 LKRQS
+374 KRQS
-379 PEKSSIYDSQL
+379 PEKSAIYDSQL
-390 VEVLISAKQFQE
+390 VEALISAKQFQE
-402 AIEKTREFEEKYGMI
+402 AIEKSHEFEKNYGI
-417 TGNKF
+417 IAGEKF
-422 ASQRINALIASGKLD
+422 ASQKIKALMASGKLD
-437 EAEKEVIKSEQKYP
+437 EAEKEAIESKQKYP
-451 KKGENFASQRLNI
+451 KNGENFALQRLNI

-472 RAKNL
+472 RAKKI
-477 AGELIT
+477 ARELIT
-483 KYPKSEARW
+483 KYPKSETIW
-492 LTMIK
+492 LITIK

-516 TTVTSSVDKKTT
+516 TTVTSSVDKKTSSAQAT
-528 SVQKEGS
+528 KEGS
-535 KNETASPKEIKDDTK
+535 KKETALSKEIKDDTK
-550 TKAVNK
+550 T
-556 ESSLSGKDSN
+556 
-566 SEPQVGKDTDT
+566 
-577 PQPAEKPKA
+577 KA

-592 EMSEEEFETY
+592 EMSEEEFEAY
-602 AKTLQNRETLFA
+602 AKLLSNRETLFA

-665 WDTLAK
+665 WGALAK

-682 TLLRQMVELAKQIN
+682 TLLNQMVELAKQIN

-712 QQLTKLSLSPDY
+712 QQLTKLNLDPDY

>member
-10 VLYLLSQGETVKRVQ
+10 VLNLLSQGETAKRVQ
-25 EILSKENEITIS
+25 EILSKEDEVTIS

-44 KKKAIGVSKEEQSKV
+44 KKKAIGVSKEEID
-59 SKKEKQPTEKD
+59 T
-70 KVKKDDKN
+70 
-78 ASQTSADENYA
+78 
-89 TNVRQDEVDSS
+89 S
-100 NEPEVPKRDIKGK
+100 NEPSEPKRDIKGK
-113 RTFNSSKPVYKDKN
+113 RTFNSSNPVYKDKN
-127 IEMLVNAIAKIKL
+127 IEMLVNAMAEIKL
-140 LINQKLFENAL
+140 LINNSLFENAL
-151 NLCEKYTTEYYAN
+151 NLCEKYTTEYYSN

-175 QKLQAMIELRMN
+175 QKLQAMIGLRMN
-187 GEALKLEEELERKYP
+187 EEALALEEELERKYP
-202 WNTSAFRIQK
+202 WNTSAFRVQK
-212 TRALTYNSAFKEAIE
+212 IRALTKTSPIKEVIE

-233 EEYPKYALQFAS
+233 EEYPKVAITFAS
-245 LRVNAYLQFERY
+245 LRVKAYLQCENY
-257 DEALREMD
+257 NEALKEVESLF
-265 GMIEKYGI
+265 EKYEI
-273 DYVYSLKISALI
+273 DYFCSQKISALI

-299 YENELYTHRKFK
+299 YENEFYTHRKFK
-311 SAIVLASQRVK
+311 NASILASQRIT
-322 ALMQSKNYEE
+322 ALMQIQNYEE
-332 AEREAKIAIKKYPL
+332 AEKEAKIAIKKYPFV
-346 NKTTFESQIITILAE
+346 KAKFESQIITILAE
-361 YKGVE
+361 SKGEEEVTRAVE
-366 EATKVIEE
+366 IF
-374 LKRQS
+374 KRQS
-379 PEKSSIYDSQL
+379 PERSAIYDSQL
-390 VEVLISAKQFQE
+390 VEALISAKQFQE
-402 AIEKTREFEEKYGMI
+402 AIEKTREFEENYGII

-451 KKGENFASQRLNI
+451 EKGVIFASQRLNI

-477 AGELIT
+477 ARELII
-483 KYPKSEARW
+483 KYPKSEAIW

-528 SVQKEGS
+528 SVQKAKEGS
-535 KNETASPKEIKDDTK
+535 QNETASPKEIKDDTK
-550 TKAVNK
+550 T
-556 ESSLSGKDSN
+556 
-566 SEPQVGKDTDT
+566 
-577 PQPAEKPKA
+577 KA

-602 AKTLQNRETLFA
+602 AKTLPNRETLFA
-614 VVARSKKQ
+614 LVARRKKQ

-633 MYLKKHE
+633 MYLKKSE
-640 NADSDLAK
+640 NADETLAK
-648 QLKTMAKAK
+648 QLKSMAKTKA
-657 TPIFDEAK
+657 PIFDETK
-665 WDTLAK
+665 WDALAK

-682 TLLRQMVELAKQIN
+682 TLLRQMVELARQIN
-696 NHPFDLQIDK
+696 NYPFDLQIDK

-712 QQLTKLSLSPDY
+712 QQLTKLSLNPDY